1 MNPERWQQV
10 KEIFHSALKCEPS
23 GRAAHLAHACG
34 GDESLRQE
42 VESLLANHQQS
53 QGFVENGAIAIVAE
67 MPVPGPLKLEPRRQI
82 AHYSV
87 LSLLGAGGMGEVYLA
102 EDTRLGRPVALKILP
117 EKFTADTQR
126 VRRFEHE
133 ARAASALNHP
143 NIVTVYE
150 IGETDALQYIAT
162 EYIDGKTLRQRM
174 AGIRSLYEILD
185 VAGQVASA
193 LAAAHQVGILH
204 RDIKP
209 ENIML
214 RRDGF
219 VKVLDFGLAKLS
231 TSPAS
236 VVKSDIPTKP
246 MIKTDPGMVMGTVQ
260 YMSPEQSR
268 GADVDPRTDIWSLG
282 VVLYEMLC
290 GHPPFEGETPSH
302 VIVSILE
309 NEPGPLAQF
318 LEAPAELQRILY
330 KVLRKNRDE
339 RYQTARDLALDLN
352 NLKRE
357 LDIEARLKQVGQVK
371 TVSEEAAKSSTPA
384 GDVGEESTVRTASVA
399 GTPTTSRVEYV
410 VTEIRK
416 HKLGVA
422 LAGSTFVLL
431 LVGISYGLYGLLYRP
446 KAAAVPFQRTKVTRL
461 TTSGKVKDAAIS
473 PDGKYVAYVEAVG
486 PQQSLWI
493 RQVATGT
500 NLPVIPAADVYY
512 WGLTFS
518 PDSNYIYFVS
528 SEKADLWKLYRV
540 IALGGTAKKLLDHID
555 SAITFSPDGKRF
567 AFLRAYLD
575 KAETKL
581 MVANSDGSNEQTLTT
596 RKAPDFFVATGVI
609 RMAWSPDGK
618 IIACPGGT
626 KDEKRAYEEVVGV
639 RLEDGSQR
647 SLSDKRW
654 GRVYQ
659 VTGNGGGLVILGAEK
674 DESSQPLPPQLWH
687 MSYTGGQA
695 QRITNDLNTYQNV
708 SLAVDSQT
716 LVTTQQQLVSNI
728 WLSSKGDTSRAKQL
742 TSGISEGLTGLTW
755 TPDGKIVY
763 RSKAGGKADVWMMDA
778 DGKNQRQLT
787 HEGYNS
793 NPQVSHDRLYI
804 FFTSNRAGKLSIWR
818 MDVNG
823 NNEKQLTNGVQD
835 VSLYV
840 SPDGR
845 WLFYISWGSYNGT
858 LWKVPIDGGQ
868 PVSVSSLSISGSIP
882 AISPDGKQIAISYY
896 DEKLNPAAGVMILP
910 IEGGPPTKRLKIL
923 YDYEGFARR
932 IRWIADGSAVLYID
946 DRRANIWSQPI
957 NGGAPTQL
965 TDFQGDE
972 LFDFAYSPDGNW
984 LAVARGKVTE
994 DVLMITDVN

>member
-1 MNPERWQQV
+1 MKPERWQQV
-10 KEIFHSALKCEPS
+10 KEIFHSTLQCEPGS
-23 GRAAHLAHACG
+23 RKAHLAQACG
-34 GDESLRQE
+34 DDESLRQE
-42 VESLLANHQQS
+42 VESLLAFHPQS
-53 QGFVENGAIAIVAE
+53 QGFFEGGAIAIVAE
-67 MPVPGPLKLEPRRQI
+67 MLVDGPLKLEPGRQI
-82 AHYSV
+82 AHYTV
-87 LSLLGAGGMGEVYLA
+87 LSFLGAGGMGEVYLA
-102 EDTRLGRPVALKILP
+102 QDMRLGRNIALKILP
-117 EKFTADTQR
+117 EQFTADIQR
-126 VRRFEHE
+126 VRRFERE

-143 NIVTVYE
+143 NIVTVHE
-150 IGETDALQYIAT
+150 IGETDGLQYIAT

-174 AGIRSLYEILD
+174 AGMKNLYEVLD

-193 LAAAHQVGILH
+193 LAAAHEVGIMH

-219 VKVLDFGLAKLS
+219 VKVLDFGLAKPS

-236 VVKSDIPTKP
+236 IVESDVPTRA
-246 MIKTDPGMVMGTVQ
+246 MIRTDPGMVMGTVQ
-260 YMSPEQSR
+260 YMSPEQAR
-268 GADVDPRTDIWSLG
+268 GADVDPRTDIWSTG

-290 GHPPFEGETPSH
+290 GHPPFDGETASH

-309 NEPGPLAQF
+309 REPSPLAQY
-318 LEAPAELQRILY
+318 LEAPTELQRILN

-352 NLKRE
+352 NLKRD
-357 LDIEARLKQVGQVK
+357 LDVEARLKQVGQVR
-371 TVSEEAAKSSTPA
+371 TVSGEAAKKSTT
-384 GDVGEESTVRTASVA
+384 GDTGEESIVRTTRFAR
-399 GTPTTSRVEYV
+399 TPTTSSVEYV
-410 VTEIRK
+410 ITEIRK
-416 HKLGVA
+416 HKRGVA
-422 LAGSTFVLL
+422 LAGAALVLL
-431 LVGISYGLYGLLYRP
+431 LVGVSYGLYRLLYQP
-446 KAAAVPFQRTKVTRL
+446 KVAAVPFERTKVTRL
-461 TTSGKVKDAAIS
+461 TTTGKVKDAAIS
-473 PDGKYVAYVEAVG
+473 PDGKYVAYVEAG
-486 PQQSLWI
+486 PRQSLWI

-528 SEKADLWKLYRV
+528 SEKGDLWKLYRV
-540 IALGGTAKKLLDHID
+540 AALGGTAKKLLDHID

-567 AFLRAYLD
+567 AFVRAYAD
-575 KAETKL
+575 RAESKL
-581 MVANSDGSNEQTLTT
+581 IVANADGSNEQTLTT
-596 RKAPDFFVATGVI
+596 RKEPDFFFASGVV

-618 IIACPGGT
+618 VIACSGGT
-626 KDEKRAYEEVVGV
+626 KDAMGEYYEVVGV
-639 RLEDGSQR
+639 QVEDGSQKP
-647 SLSDKRW
+647 LSDKRW

-674 DESSQPLPPQLWH
+674 DEFLQSLPPQLWH
-687 MSYTGGQA
+687 MSYTGGQV
-695 QRITNDLNTYQNV
+695 QRITNDLNSYQNV
-708 SLAVDSQT
+708 SLAADSQT
-716 LVTTQQQLVSNI
+716 LVTTQKQVVSNI

-763 RSKAGGKADVWMMDA
+763 RSKASGKADVWMMDA
-778 DGKNQRQLT
+778 DGSNQRKLT
-787 HEGYNS
+787 HEGINS
-793 NPQVSHDRLYI
+793 NPQVSRDGLYI
-804 FFTSNRAGKLSIWR
+804 FFTSNRAGKSNIWR

-835 VSLYV
+835 VSLYL

-845 WLFYISWGSYNGT
+845 WLFYISWGTFNGT

-868 PVSVSSLSISGSIP
+868 PVSVTFLSTFSNP
-882 AISPDGKQIAISYY
+882 AISPDGKQIAMPYY
-896 DEKLNPAAGVMILP
+896 DEKLKPAGGVMILP
-910 IEGGPPTKRLKIL
+910 IEGGPPTKRFKIF
-923 YDYEGFARR
+923 YDFEGLALRF
-932 IRWIADGSAVLYID
+932 RWMPDGSAFLYVD

-957 NGGAPTQL
+957 NGSAPTQL

-994 DVLMITDVN
+994 DVLMIKDLN